1 MDSPARYKYRLD
13 NKLVKNIKVAGEESG
28 AKAFANLYKKNEGFR
43 NFVSS
48 DKDGG
53 LGSVIPPVAYFNPKY
68 KDAYNSLT
76 KIQSN
81 KSVTDADLR
90 KTYRLYNL
98 SMTGNAMKFGDFD
111 NLRTQNKKYFKYL
124 KSKGYGGL
132 IDTNDGVYGALQTKS
147 PVMVFDMDSII
158 PKKTKQMKTGDKV
171 FSSFV
176 YLGKKL
182 FE

>member
-1 MDSPARYKYRLD
+1 MTWILQQDTNTDWITNWLKIL
-13 NKLVKNIKVAGEESG
+13 KLLEKKAEPKLLQIFIKRTKDLET
-28 AKAFANLYKKNEGFR
+28 LYL
-43 NFVSS
+43 V
-48 DKDGG
+48 
-53 LGSVIPPVAYFNPKY
+53 KY